1 MGVSIRLIN
10 ISGST
15 SYSVAYSTSPYGSFT
30 TALTGTTST
39 ATISGAPFE
48 FDTQYYIKLTDLV
61 TNRYII
67 ENIYIHDSKAYPFYD
82 TIDFDLSASCVPPA
96 VTPTATPTLT
106 LTSTPTQ
113 TLTASIG
120 LTSTPTPTLT
130 LTKTPTQTPTP
141 TTSLAE
147 PLPGCGDTVSGTYIP
162 TGFTIQT
169 QALDLSE
176 ATDESI
182 ISVGY
187 VAYDRPNRFNI
198 YGNGMLIGNS
208 GWVGADNT
216 YAGPWGTAGSLTDP
230 DGTGSFTFVY
240 QAGMSYELRVDV
252 GPSNPDG
259 TPPNP
264 SDGWSVTFTCL
275 GPPTPTPTA
284 TLIPD
289 YYNVKV
295 QLVGKLGTSG
305 NLTVRQSSDG
315 ITFINSVTITTTD
328 NEVAQQFF
336 NGTPGYYYYF
346 LVARTSGSSNRLNW
360 YTQVS
365 PSDFSPG
372 AINGA
377 GCSEFN
383 GATLQSDTFQLPNP
397 VQSVSQVLLYGD
409 ISDECI

>member
-48 FDTQYYIKLTDLV
+48 FDTQYYIRLTDLV

-67 ENIYIHDSKAYPFYD
+67 ENIYIHDSKAYPLYD
-82 TIDFDLSASCVPPA
+82 TIDFDLSASCVPPPLTPTA
-96 VTPTATPTLT
+96 TPTATPTL
-106 LTSTPTQ
+106 

-130 LTKTPTQTPTP
+130 LTKTPTLTPTA
-141 TTSLAE
+141 SLAE
-147 PLPGCGDTVSGTYIP
+147 PLPGCGETVSGSY
-162 TGFTIQT
+162 TGSTLNNYGDYQ
-169 QALDLSE
+169 LDLSS
-176 ATDESI
+176 APNGSTI
-182 ISVGY
+182 YFVCT
-187 VAYDRPNRFNI
+187 ANNRPNNI
-198 YGNGMLIGNS
+198 TVKTGTGTVDTTGWFGNS
-208 GWVGADNT
+208 NGYDSEDYWYPATSTDPITLTITYDNT
-216 YAGPWGTAGSLTDP
+216 KTYYINTLTAPIGLSP
-230 DGTGSFTFVY
+230 NN
-240 QAGMSYELRVDV
+240 VDDV
-252 GPSNPDG
+252 
-259 TPPNP
+259 
-264 SDGWSVTFTCL
+264 WSVDIQCA
-275 GPPTPTPTA
+275 GVPTPTPTP
-284 TLIPD
+284 TIIPN

-305 NLTVRQSSDG
+305 NLTVYQSSDA
-315 ITFINSVTITTTD
+315 ITFTNSVTITTTD
-328 NEVAQQFF
+328 NDVAQQFF

-346 LVARTSGSSNRLNW
+346 IVARTSGSSNRLNW

-377 GCSEFN
+377 GCTELN
-383 GATLQSDTFQLPNP
+383 GATLQSSTFQLPNP
-397 VQSVSQVLLYGD
+397 VQSVSEVLLYGD

>member
-67 ENIYIHDSKAYPFYD
+67 ENIYIHDSKAYPLYD
-82 TIDFDLSASCVPPA
+82 TIDFDLSASCVPPPL
-96 VTPTATPTLT
+96 TPTATPTLT
-106 LTSTPTQ
+106 LTQTPTQ

-120 LTSTPTPTLT
+120 LTPTATPTLT
-130 LTKTPTQTPTP
+130 LTQTPTA
-141 TTSLAE
+141 SLAE
-147 PLPGCGDTVSGTYIP
+147 PLPGCGDTLTGTYIP

-198 YGNGMLIGNS
+198 YGNGMLIEDS

-216 YAGPWGTAGSLTDP
+216 YFGPWGTAGSLTDP
-230 DGTGSFTFVY
+230 DGTGSFTFTY
-240 QAGMSYELRVDV
+240 QSGMSYELRVDV
-252 GPSNPDG
+252 GPANPLAD
-259 TPPNP
+259 PAYP

-275 GPPTPTPTA
+275 GSPTPTPTPTLTASLGQCYTYRVAQAAPVSTSEYGIRYRYPGSLSTDNRLDTLDPGIA
-284 TLIPD
+284 TIEGVDYFTYSICSSEEPTWLIMTTS
-289 YYNVKV
+289 
-295 QLVGKLGTSG
+295 TSG
-305 NLTVRQSSDG
+305 TGGAVP
-315 ITFINSVTITTTD
+315 
-328 NEVAQQFF
+328 
-336 NGTPGYYYYF
+336 NGVYRFGPLG
-346 LVARTSGSSNRLNW
+346 
-360 YTQVS
+360 
-365 PSDFSPG
+365 
-372 AINGA
+372 
-377 GCSEFN
+377 GCSGN
-383 GATLQSDTFQLPNP
+383 
-397 VQSVSQVLLYGD
+397 V
-409 ISDECI
+409 ECI

>member
-82 TIDFDLSASCVPPA
+82 TIDFDLSASCVPPTPTPTT
-96 VTPTATPTLT
+96 TPTATPTL
-106 LTSTPTQ
+106 

-130 LTKTPTQTPTP
+130 LTKTPTLTPTA
-141 TTSLAE
+141 SLAE
-147 PLPGCGDTVSGTYIP
+147 PLPGCGDTVSGSY
-162 TGFTIQT
+162 TGSTLNNYGDYQ
-169 QALDLSE
+169 LDLSS
-176 ATDESI
+176 APNGSTI
-182 ISVGY
+182 YFVCT
-187 VAYDRPNRFNI
+187 ANNRPNNI
-198 YGNGMLIGNS
+198 TVKTGTGTVDTTGWFGNS
-208 GWVGADNT
+208 NGYDSEDYWYPATSTDPITLTITYDNT
-216 YAGPWGTAGSLTDP
+216 KTYYINTLTAPIGLSP
-230 DGTGSFTFVY
+230 NN
-240 QAGMSYELRVDV
+240 VDDV
-252 GPSNPDG
+252 
-259 TPPNP
+259 
-264 SDGWSVTFTCL
+264 WSVDIQCA
-275 GPPTPTPTA
+275 GVPTPTPTP
-284 TLIPD
+284 TIIPN

-305 NLTVRQSSDG
+305 NLTVYQSSDA
-315 ITFINSVTITTTD
+315 ITFTNSVTITTTD
-328 NEVAQQFF
+328 NDVAQQFF

-346 LVARTSGSSNRLNW
+346 IVARTSGSSNRLNW

-377 GCSEFN
+377 GCTELN
-383 GATLQSDTFQLPNP
+383 GATLQSSTFQLPNP
-397 VQSVSQVLLYGD
+397 VQSVSEVLLYGD

>member
-15 SYSVAYSTSPYGSFT
+15 SYSVAYSTSPYGLFT

-48 FDTQYYIKLTDLV
+48 FDTQYYIRLTDLV

-82 TIDFDLSASCVPPA
+82 TIDFDLSASCVAPA
-96 VTPTATPTLT
+96 LTPTATPTLT

-113 TLTASIG
+113 TLTSSVG

-198 YGNGMLIGNS
+198 YGNGSPIEDS

-216 YAGPWGTAGSLTDP
+216 YAGPWGAAGSLTDP

-240 QAGMSYELRVDV
+240 QAGMSYELSVDV

-264 SDGWSVTFTCL
+264 SDGWSVTFSCL
-275 GPPTPTPTA
+275 GPPTPTPTP
-284 TLIPD
+284 TLTASLGQCYTYTLVLAYASDTNYGVRYRAVVTSVDSYSQFNGIAS
-289 YYNVKV
+289 V
-295 QLVGKLGTSG
+295 QVSEGVYAYSVCTELEPTLLDTSAWP
-305 NLTVRQSSDG
+305 VYQSIGSANG
-315 ITFINSVTITTTD
+315 ITRS
-328 NEVAQQFF
+328 EP
-336 NGTPGYYYYF
+336 NGPCQGN
-346 LVARTSGSSNRLNW
+346 A
-360 YTQVS
+360 
-365 PSDFSPG
+365 
-372 AINGA
+372 
-377 GCSEFN
+377 
-383 GATLQSDTFQLPNP
+383 
-397 VQSVSQVLLYGD
+397 
-409 ISDECI
+409 ECI